1 MFKNNLMLKKIT
13 SKLDINTLEVLN
25 KSISSSLVKIS
36 GMMAGVF
43 VSIFLGRFLGAEGF
57 GIINLVNRIVLVII
71 TVALLGMQ
79 PVIVKKVSI
88 AYNRLNWERIGNSLF
103 SAFLING
110 IITIVLVIVFIYLT
124 PYIANNIF
132 QNSNLETPLLIGVL
146 MIVPMVASRLLS
158 SGLIGFKKIWQSNL
172 VNNTLS
178 AVIVALLL
186 LISHFFKIE
195 INVVSVAIVYAIS
208 RLIVFICV
216 SSYWRTIFKNKSK
229 NKYIGN
235 DMLKMAL
242 PMFLVTFSAVIASNA
257 DGLMLGWLGNAS
269 QVGLYAVA
277 AKVALLTS
285 FFLQVTN
292 AAIAPKVAA
301 LFEEN
306 KINELEI
313 MVQKVTFF
321 LFIIGLL
328 SLLLFL
334 FFGNFLL
341 SMWGNEFNSAYSIL
355 IILSIG
361 QFFNL
366 TTGAVGVLLVMTGH
380 ENILSKISISFLILN
395 LVLNFIFIYKFGAL
409 GAAISTA
416 ICVISQNLLKLY
428 YVKIKLNI
436 NTVKFSNFLNK

>member
-1 MFKNNLMLKKIT
+1 MLKKIT

>member
-1 MFKNNLMLKKIT
+1 MLKNNLMLKKIT

-178 AVIVALLL
+178 AVIV
-186 LISHFFKIE
+186 
-195 INVVSVAIVYAIS
+195 
-208 RLIVFICV
+208 
-216 SSYWRTIFKNKSK
+216 
-229 NKYIGN
+229 
-235 DMLKMAL
+235 
-242 PMFLVTFSAVIASNA
+242 
-257 DGLMLGWLGNAS
+257 
-269 QVGLYAVA
+269 
-277 AKVALLTS
+277 
-285 FFLQVTN
+285 
-292 AAIAPKVAA
+292 
-301 LFEEN
+301 
-306 KINELEI
+306 
-313 MVQKVTFF
+313 
-321 LFIIGLL
+321 L
-328 SLLLFL
+328 SL
-334 FFGNFLL
+334 
-341 SMWGNEFNSAYSIL
+341 IH
-355 IILSIG
+355 I
-361 QFFNL
+361 
-366 TTGAVGVLLVMTGH
+366 
-380 ENILSKISISFLILN
+380 
-395 LVLNFIFIYKFGAL
+395 
-409 GAAISTA
+409 
-416 ICVISQNLLKLY
+416 
-428 YVKIKLNI
+428 
-436 NTVKFSNFLNK
+436 

>member
-1 MFKNNLMLKKIT
+1 MLSSIISKIK

-36 GMMAGVF
+36 GMIAGLF

-57 GIINLVNRIVLVII
+57 GIINLVNRIVLVAI

-79 PVIVKKVSI
+79 PVIVKQVSI
-88 AYNRLNWERIGNSLF
+88 AYNRLNWERVGNSLF
-103 SAFLING
+103 SAFLFNG
-110 IITIVLVIVFIYLT
+110 IITLLLVILSIYFT
-124 PYIANNIF
+124 PYIANNLF
-132 QNSNLETPLLIGVL
+132 NNSNLETPLLIGVL

-158 SGLIGFKKIWQSNL
+158 SALIGFKKIWQSNL

-178 AVIVALLL
+178 SVTVALLL
-186 LISHFFKIE
+186 LLSYFFEIKIDV
-195 INVVSVAIVYAIS
+195 INVAIIYAIS

-229 NKYIGN
+229 NRFIGN
-235 DMLKMAL
+235 EMLKMAL
-242 PMFLVTFSAVIASNA
+242 PMFLVTFSAVITSNA
-257 DGLMLGWLGNAS
+257 DGLMLGWLKNTYEL
-269 QVGLYAVA
+269 GLYAVA
-277 AKVALLTS
+277 AKIALLTS

-292 AAIAPKVAA
+292 SAVAPKIAA

-306 KINELEI
+306 KMSELEI

-321 LFIIGLL
+321 LFIVGLL

-334 FFGNFLL
+334 FFGNSLL
-341 SMWGNEFNSAYSIL
+341 SLWGNEFSSAYSIL
-355 IILSIG
+355 ITLSIG

-366 TTGAVGVLLVMTGH
+366 STGAVGVLLVMTGY
-380 ENILSKISISFLILN
+380 ERILSKISVNFLFLN
-395 LVLNFIFIYKFGAL
+395 LVLNLVLIYNFGAL
-409 GAAISTA
+409 GAAVSTA
-416 ICVISQNLLKLY
+416 FCVISQNLLKLY

-436 NTVKFSNFLNK
+436 NSVKFF

>member
-1 MFKNNLMLKKIT
+1 MLKKIT

-195 INVVSVAIVYAIS
+195 INVVSVAIIYAIS